1 MDPDDSVA
9 ADITALRNMAK
20 EFAEGFNRGEVDRIM
35 RFYDD
40 VYVDINLRHPVQS
53 KPERAAYYA
62 QVIRRGG
69 IRIDV
74 QPDEILVRGEFAF
87 VRGRILL
94 MRKEPSGTTAPQA
107 EPPSELRY
115 LEIVRRAPDGSWKVM
130 WGMDG
135 PVQEYDPAPS
145 PQP

>member
-1 MDPDDSVA
+1 M
-9 ADITALRNMAK
+9 
-20 EFAEGFNRGEVDRIM
+20 FAEGFNRREADDIM

-62 QVIRRGG
+62 QVIRRRG
-69 IRIDV
+69 IQIDAL
-74 QPDEILVRGEFAF
+74 PDEILVRGEYAF
-87 VRGRILL
+87 VRGRILV
-94 MRKEPSGTTAPQA
+94 MPKEPSTEAESLAQAPV
-107 EPPSELRY
+107 ELRY
-115 LEIVRRAPDGSWKVM
+115 LEIARRASDGSWKVM

-135 PVQEYDPAPS
+135 PVHEYEPVQT